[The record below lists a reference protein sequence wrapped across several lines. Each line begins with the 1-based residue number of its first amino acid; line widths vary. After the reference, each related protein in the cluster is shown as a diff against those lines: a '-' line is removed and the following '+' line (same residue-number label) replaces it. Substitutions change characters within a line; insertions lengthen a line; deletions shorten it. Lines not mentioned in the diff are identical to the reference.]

1 MEVFFLLGDN
11 DDGDYVGVGGVVH
24 ILHFTWRLFVRL
36 FFYLEASVSL
46 FLKLGGSLCGVF
58 CLEVPCKALFFSW
71 RPLVRPSFLFGG
83 PL

>member
-36 FFYLEASVSL
+36 SFYLEASVSL
-46 FLKLGGSLCGVF
+46 FLKLGGPLCGFFFTWRSLVR
-58 CLEVPCKALFFSW
+58 LFF
-71 RPLVRPSFLFGG
+71 LVGRSFQFIYYFIS
-83 PL
+83 